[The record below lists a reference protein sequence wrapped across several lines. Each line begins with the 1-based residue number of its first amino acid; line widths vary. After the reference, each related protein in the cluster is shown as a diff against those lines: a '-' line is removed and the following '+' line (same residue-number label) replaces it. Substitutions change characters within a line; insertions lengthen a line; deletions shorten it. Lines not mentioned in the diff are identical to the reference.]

1 MQLTINYRNGSTR
14 VVNVISDFF
23 RVENVKDRYKT
34 MAVSPEQKCMDI
46 ALDGGSRP
54 YSIVLME
61 GSDVVYK
68 HTDKGNMPPKP
79 EKVEEWRDFMSQ
91 QVTEKEMKE
100 LRKTPLTR
108 RWVAGTEGLSWK
120 RGIELLLGHIK

>member
-23 RVENVKDRYKT
+23 ESENIKDRYKT
-34 MAVSPEQKCMDI
+34 IVVSPEQKCMDI
-46 ALDGGSRP
+46 ALDGGSMP

-61 GSDVVYK
+61 GSNVVYK
-68 HTDKGNMPPKP
+68 HTNKANMP
-79 EKVEEWRDFMSQ
+79 KVEEAVPEWRSFMGQ
-91 QVTEKEMKE
+91 QVTAKEVKE

-108 RWVAGTEGLSWK
+108 RWVAGAEGLSWK